1 LGVIGI
7 LGSLDDGPAA
17 ILRVTIDV
25 SGVSGVSGADTSG
38 GFGSVYF
45 STRGPVHVNHIKVAD
60 FTLLATHTYQ
70 KGSLETLSGEF
81 YVTDYIRREMGIT
94 HQRATSR

>member
-1 LGVIGI
+1 M
-7 LGSLDDGPAA
+7 
-17 ILRVTIDV
+17 

-81 YVTDYIRREMGIT
+81 YVTD
-94 HQRATSR
+94 